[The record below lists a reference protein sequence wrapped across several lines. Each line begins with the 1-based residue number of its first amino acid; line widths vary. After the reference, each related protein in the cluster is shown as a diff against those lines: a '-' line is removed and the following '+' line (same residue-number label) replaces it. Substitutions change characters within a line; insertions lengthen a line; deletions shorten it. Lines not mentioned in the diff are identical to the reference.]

1 MDIKDFK
8 AGFWTKQ
15 YNYKSFSPA
24 LVNIEW
30 VISNP
35 RINTLLS
42 EANLL
47 LGELNAFSQYVPSV
61 DFFIMMHVVKEA
73 TTSSRIEGTQ
83 TSIEEA
89 ILKIEDID
97 PEKRDDW
104 NEVQN
109 YIEAMNF
116 AIGQLNQL
124 PISSRLLR
132 KTHQIL
138 LQSVR
143 GEHKQPGDYRS
154 SQNWI
159 GGATLADATF
169 IPPHHTELH
178 ELMGDLEK
186 FLNNETLHVPKLIVV
201 AIAHYQ
207 FETIHPFLD
216 GNGRLGRLLIT
227 LYLISNKILTK
238 PTLYLSAFFEKH
250 RTLYYDNLMVVR
262 QKNDLEQWITFFLVG
277 VVETTKKAKETL
289 IAILKLKEKHE
300 ATLYELGT
308 KAAKAK
314 TLLEYLFQHPIVS
327 AAVVA
332 KVLGISP
339 PTANS
344 LLREFERLN
353 ILKETTGYKR
363 NRLFV
368 FQETTGYKRNR
379 LFVFQAYL
387 DLFYE

>member
-1 MDIKDFK
+1 
-8 AGFWTKQ
+8 
-15 YNYKSFSPA
+15 
-24 LVNIEW
+24 
-30 VISNP
+30 
-35 RINTLLS
+35 
-42 EANLL
+42 
-47 LGELNAFSQYVPSV
+47 
-61 DFFIMMHVVKEA
+61 
-73 TTSSRIEGTQ
+73 
-83 TSIEEA
+83 
-89 ILKIEDID
+89 
-97 PEKRDDW
+97 
-104 NEVQN
+104 
-109 YIEAMNF
+109 
-116 AIGQLNQL
+116 
-124 PISSRLLR
+124 
-132 KTHQIL
+132 
-138 LQSVR
+138 
-143 GEHKQPGDYRS
+143 
-154 SQNWI
+154 
-159 GGATLADATF
+159 
-169 IPPHHTELH
+169 
-178 ELMGDLEK
+178 
-186 FLNNETLHVPKLIVV
+186 VPKLIVV

-238 PTLYLSAFFEKH
+238 PTLYLSAFFGKH

-368 FQETTGYKRNR
+368 FQ
-379 LFVFQAYL
+379 AYL

>member
-368 FQETTGYKRNR
+368 FQ
-379 LFVFQAYL
+379 AYL